1 MKKAYAISIFCILLF
16 LFMAGSALAQVTTG
30 CDRGVTEADR
40 AQTARDLLQVDAS
53 NYASRV
59 NYWAEDVEYKEP
71 VLTNHGRQ
79 EMYDY
84 LAAMFGGT
92 PYGFPIDK
100 ALTIK
105 DELYRTDPDDSMT
118 YIATV
123 QWDGH
128 FGAEYFYQR
137 GISIIKFDPGEGCPS
152 YHRDYWTEGDTWW
165 NVASLKSL
173 IDTMRGVY
181 IGLFGLTGRC
191 FDDDGDGYT
200 KYAGGA
206 GCPNAGLDCND
217 FVAGI
222 NPGATEIPGNG
233 IDDDCNAGTPSWGT
247 PASVIN
253 AEYKE
258 SSDITNHLLILCLP
272 FAAVLLLKGLRRR
285 K

>member
-1 MKKAYAISIFCILLF
+1 MKKACAVSISCTLLF
-16 LFMAGSALAQVTTG
+16 LFMAGSALAQPTTG
-30 CDRGVTEADR
+30 CYQGVTEPAR

-71 VLTNHGRQ
+71 VLTNHGRE
-79 EMYDY
+79 EMYEY

-92 PYGFPIDK
+92 PYGFPTDK

-105 DELYRTDPDDSMT
+105 DELYSTDLDGSMT

-128 FGAEYFYQR
+128 FGAQYFYQR

-165 NVASLKSL
+165 NIPSLKSL

-181 IGLFGLTGRC
+181 IGMFGLTGRC

-200 KYAGGA
+200 KYASA
-206 GCPNAGLDCND
+206 TGCPYAGLDCND
-217 FVAGI
+217 FVAEI
-222 NPGATEIPGNG
+222 HPGATEIPGNG
-233 IDDDCNAGTPSWGT
+233 IDDDCSSGTPSWGT
-247 PASVIN
+247 PASVVN

-258 SSDITNHLLILCLP
+258 PSDIANYLLLLGLP
-272 FAAVLLLKGLRRR
+272 FGAVVLLRGLRRR